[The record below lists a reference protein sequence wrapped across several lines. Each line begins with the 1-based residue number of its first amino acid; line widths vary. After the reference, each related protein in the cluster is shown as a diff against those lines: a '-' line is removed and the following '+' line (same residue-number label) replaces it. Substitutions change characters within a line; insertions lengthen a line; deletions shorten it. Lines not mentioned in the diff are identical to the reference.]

1 MRKVAKAIKGTSTH
15 AIDRKLHSHE
25 AVWQEESFDHVLR
38 SSESLDA
45 KIDYVLQNP
54 VRKGLVRIAREY
66 PWSWRKPM
74 DHQDRSRRG
83 GCPHPPS
90 DAEHRKTLAS
100 TARQPGRR
108 RSGLREP
115 WWLGAVKVQ
124 SQTENP
130 ARAESGAPSGS
141 RRRLRWATSF
151 TVGHPPGNGKGW
163 ASSPG
168 RQTKRQP
175 LSARPERDVSYSCI
189 LSFARTS
196 MRYRFPNKSSTSMR
210 TDISDGLCLTTQM
223 QEPELPFRNM
233 GQQ

>member
-90 DAEHRKTLAS
+90 DAEHRKALAS
-100 TARQPGRR
+100 TARQPGRGR
-108 RSGLREP
+108 PGLREP
-115 WWLGAVKVQ
+115 WWLGAGAATKRKPRPSAAWAGHPV
-124 SQTENP
+124 
-130 ARAESGAPSGS
+130 ESRCSVGS
-141 RRRLRWATSF
+141 ATRRRFFL
-151 TVGHPPGNGKGW
+151 TVALSELARDLSIKTQTVREVFNRPTIGEGYNWTGRGEIPAHSNRRSIPVVAVVEREIRDENAGLDS
-163 ASSPG
+163 AS
-168 RQTKRQP
+168 
-175 LSARPERDVSYSCI
+175 A
-189 LSFARTS
+189 
-196 MRYRFPNKSSTSMR
+196 
-210 TDISDGLCLTTQM
+210 
-223 QEPELPFRNM
+223 
-233 GQQ
+233 

>member
-83 GCPHPPS
+83 GGPHPPS
-90 DAEHRKTLAS
+90 GAGHSQTVAGA
-100 TARQPGRR
+100 ARPPRAGRAR
-108 RSGLREP
+108 LREAY
-115 WWLGAVKVQ
+115 GA
-124 SQTENP
+124 
-130 ARAESGAPSGS
+130 G
-141 RRRLRWATSF
+141 
-151 TVGHPPGNGKGW
+151 
-163 ASSPG
+163 
-168 RQTKRQP
+168 
-175 LSARPERDVSYSCI
+175 
-189 LSFARTS
+189 
-196 MRYRFPNKSSTSMR
+196 
-210 TDISDGLCLTTQM
+210 
-223 QEPELPFRNM
+223 
-233 GQQ
+233 

>member
-83 GCPHPPS
+83 GCPQ
-90 DAEHRKTLAS
+90 DRKS
-100 TARQPGRR
+100 TRLNSSHANI
-108 RSGLREP
+108 SY
-115 WWLGAVKVQ
+115 AV
-124 SQTENP
+124 
-130 ARAESGAPSGS
+130 
-141 RRRLRWATSF
+141 F
-151 TVGHPPGNGKGW
+151 
-163 ASSPG
+163 
-168 RQTKRQP
+168 
-175 LSARPERDVSYSCI
+175 
-189 LSFARTS
+189 
-196 MRYRFPNKSSTSMR
+196 
-210 TDISDGLCLTTQM
+210 CLKKKKKKNN
-223 QEPELPFRNM
+223 RKII
-233 GQQ
+233 

>member
-83 GCPHPPS
+83 CPPPPS

-100 TARQPGRR
+100 TARQPGRGR
-108 RSGLREP
+108 PGLREP

-124 SQTENP
+124 SQTEIAP
-130 ARAESGAPSGS
+130 KRSLSGGT
-141 RRRLRWATSF
+141 LWIETSF
-151 TVGHPPGNGKGW
+151 TVGHVVYGGPRIIKG
-163 ASSPG
+163 
-168 RQTKRQP
+168 R
-175 LSARPERDVSYSCI
+175 
-189 LSFARTS
+189 
-196 MRYRFPNKSSTSMR
+196 
-210 TDISDGLCLTTQM
+210 
-223 QEPELPFRNM
+223 PFRV
-233 GQQ
+233 GCGCCA

>member
-83 GCPHPPS
+83 GWPPPPP
-90 DAEHRKTLAS
+90 DPGPPQTLAR
-100 TARQPGRR
+100 TP
-108 RSGLREP
+108 
-115 WWLGAVKVQ
+115 
-124 SQTENP
+124 
-130 ARAESGAPSGS
+130 
-141 RRRLRWATSF
+141 
-151 TVGHPPGNGKGW
+151 
-163 ASSPG
+163 
-168 RQTKRQP
+168 
-175 LSARPERDVSYSCI
+175 RP
-189 LSFARTS
+189 ARTS
-196 MRYRFPNKSSTSMR
+196 AP
-210 TDISDGLCLTTQM
+210 GPPPTTHV
-223 QEPELPFRNM
+223 
-233 GQQ
+233 GAV